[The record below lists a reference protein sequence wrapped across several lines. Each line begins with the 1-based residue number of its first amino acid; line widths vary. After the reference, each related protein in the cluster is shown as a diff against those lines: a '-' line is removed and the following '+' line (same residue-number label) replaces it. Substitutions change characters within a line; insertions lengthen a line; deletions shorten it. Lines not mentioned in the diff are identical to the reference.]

1 MRSAYIP
8 HALPRLAVRS
18 PVRGVG
24 EGSSPLLLRYTDRA
38 SMPAALPSVTSYLSR
53 LPLGADSYPE
63 CMVKASLI
71 HNAMASR
78 PLGDD
83 VPLPTAVRTLLAHLP
98 PVSMWVPEVYF
109 NILMLA
115 ILDVHF
121 GTRDL
126 IGYRDWVYTQNRKL
140 FQTPLYRA
148 VFLVV
153 SPDRLLYGMEK
164 RWESFR
170 KGSMLRTRQQGPREV
185 ELHLTA
191 PPSLYASVHVIG
203 MSEALRAGIDAAG
216 GKRSRVLGDLLSETE
231 VCYRLMW
238 E

>member
-1 MRSAYIP
+1 
-8 HALPRLAVRS
+8 
-18 PVRGVG
+18 
-24 EGSSPLLLRYTDRA
+24 
-38 SMPAALPSVTSYLSR
+38 MPAALPSVTGYLSR
-53 LPLGADSYPE
+53 LPRGADSYPE

-78 PLGDD
+78 PIGPE
-83 VPLPTAVRTLLAHLP
+83 VSLPSSVRKLLEHLP
-98 PVSMWVPEVYF
+98 PVSMWVPEVHF

-115 ILDVHF
+115 TLDVHF

-126 IGYRDWVYTQNRKL
+126 NGYRDWVYIQNRKL

-148 VFLVV
+148 VFLVI
-153 SPDRLLYGMEK
+153 SPERLLYGMEK

-170 KGSMLRTRQQGPREV
+170 KGSLLRVVVQGPREV

-191 PPSLYASVHVIG
+191 PPCLYASVHVIG

-216 GKRSRVLGDLLSETE
+216 GKRARAIGELRSETE

-238 E
+238 D

>member
-1 MRSAYIP
+1 
-8 HALPRLAVRS
+8 
-18 PVRGVG
+18 
-24 EGSSPLLLRYTDRA
+24 
-38 SMPAALPSVTSYLSR
+38 MPASLSSVQRYLSR
-53 LPLGADSYPE
+53 LPQGADSYPA
-63 CMVKASLI
+63 CSVKASLI

-78 PLGDD
+78 PLGRD
-83 VPLPTAVRTLLAHLP
+83 VELPTAVRRLLDHLP
-98 PVSMWVPEVYF
+98 PVSMWVPEVHF

-126 IGYRDWVYTQNRKL
+126 VGYRDWVYTQNRKL

-148 VFLVV
+148 VFLVI

-170 KGSMLRTRQQGPREV
+170 KGSTLRYAQLGPREV

-191 PPSLYASVHVIG
+191 PPSLYASLHVQG
-203 MSEALRAGIDAAG
+203 MSEALRAGVDAAG
-216 GKRSRVLGDLLSETE
+216 GKRSRVAGELLSETE
-231 VCYRLMW
+231 VLYRLTW
-238 E
+238 D